1 MGGATQR
8 FATGILVDK
17 TGRDKK
23 KRLMGLNEGIR
34 AVKYTDDDDDYSV
47 EKVWKQIE
55 YKSTSLPSLDAAIVQ
70 FPFTNGFVSA
80 LTHSYKVR
88 WKGEANG
95 IVRYILHPD
104 WSWKAG
110 KFLCSHPIS
119 ICYRSYLPF
128 AKSPNK
134 KVKRATFL
142 LWLQPVASH
151 RKCAHITQYVYFCN
165 ATQFD
170 TRTWLF
176 LILSMPLLLLPAS
189 DSRKRLFTGQTST
202 GWVPENTSIQEVVWL
217 QCNPKKFKEDVPP
230 TSLHLELEVNVFS
243 SHTNTKVCYSNSYC
257 LMTLAIVA
265 CWSSFG
271 GIKIEIWYTL
281 MLNVA
286 TFLVFTSRSCDFILE
301 VRQCFIDPVLLI

>member
-1 MGGATQR
+1 MYSDYSTSAGLARSIVEDLDIGEIEQGDFLYSIFLDSPMAMGGANQR

-142 LWLQPVASH
+142 L
-151 RKCAHITQYVYFCN
+151 
-165 ATQFD
+165 
-170 TRTWLF
+170 
-176 LILSMPLLLLPAS
+176 
-189 DSRKRLFTGQTST
+189 
-202 GWVPENTSIQEVVWL
+202 
-217 QCNPKKFKEDVPP
+217 
-230 TSLHLELEVNVFS
+230 
-243 SHTNTKVCYSNSYC
+243 
-257 LMTLAIVA
+257 
-265 CWSSFG
+265 
-271 GIKIEIWYTL
+271 
-281 MLNVA
+281 
-286 TFLVFTSRSCDFILE
+286 
-301 VRQCFIDPVLLI
+301 